1 MKTGWMCP
9 RCGVCWSPKVERCEC
24 KPQAAP
30 PHYVYPY
37 RYYWYPPWQA
47 PYWHLYPLITLCGVT
62 TTSGASGT
70 YTINAAATNTTGG
83 VRSEVMDIVE
93 DSLSAHADV
102 WQALAGL

>member
-30 PHYVYPY
+30 PQYVYPY
-37 RYYWYPPWQA
+37 WYYW
-47 PYWHLYPLITLCGVT
+47 PYWPTPSPWRSTFGGVT

-70 YTINAAATNTTGG
+70 YTVSTTAARIPGLNAGQAWMSDDFDAPLGG
-83 VRSEVMDIVE
+83 EMGFGE
-93 DSLSAHADV
+93 
-102 WQALAGL
+102 G